1 MALDALPS
9 YTASADIGVQPIEN
23 TCLNHFTTD
32 SNKLFEYV
40 IAGLPVVASQ
50 LPEIGKVVRKH
61 DLGLLVPPGDTEA
74 LAEAIRSLVS
84 DPELRLRYR
93 TNAIKAAQTL
103 NWETQEQAFL
113 DLYASVLPNRG
124 VAESRT

>member
-1 MALDALPS
+1 M
-9 YTASADIGVQPIEN
+9 
-23 TCLNHFTTD
+23 
-32 SNKLFEYV
+32 
-40 IAGLPVVASQ
+40 
-50 LPEIGKVVRKH
+50 VRKH

-103 NWETQEQAFL
+103 NWETQEQALL

-124 VAESRT
+124 VAESRP